1 MKLLQKEFTM
11 NADRSGDQV
20 FKQLRRDGS
29 VYIYQRNRPDGSL
42 FGYEVFAAK
51 TIKAGTPLPN
61 GKKVL
66 MDYVQ
71 YPGASVWG
79 KSAWSPVTLEQ
90 ANVMFDNVVAKL
102 QSEAGQ
108 PKRRG
113 RKSKITKEIVLPR
126 GKFTMKALIAKTGL
140 TQPVLYL
147 RLQKLVKAGTV
158 IEVGRVKTDSGR
170 GRLAVIYKAKA

>member
-20 FKQLRRDGS
+20 FKQLRKESGVALYERLKDGRH
-29 VYIYQRNRPDGSL
+29 YD
-42 FGYEVFAAK
+42 YEVFVIK
-51 TIKAGTPLPN
+51 TIAAGTPLPN
-61 GKKVL
+61 GKKVEVT
-66 MDYVQ
+66 YEQ
-71 YPGASVWG
+71 YPGAAQWG

-102 QSEAGQ
+102 QSEVGQ

-147 RLQKLVKAGTV
+147 RLQKLVKSGTV
-158 IEVGRVKTDSGR
+158 IEVGRIKTDSGR